1 MAGVDHAPAQAI
13 AEVESSRRLEAIG
26 WGLVRALSIV
36 LFLALWEGIARSGWV
51 TPFMLPTIPSVLE
64 RIWSDAASGELFVNL
79 GLTLYRSL
87 VGFAIAATGGIVLG
101 MLITRSTVGHW
112 FFDPIVSVGFPMPK
126 IAFLPV
132 VILWL
137 GFYDVTKISMVVLDA
152 IFPVVTA
159 TVAGIQS
166 VDKELIW
173 SARNMGTDDRRL
185 VWDILLPAALPQIL
199 TGLQVALPIALIVAI
214 IAEMMLGG
222 YGIGGAMSTASRFAD
237 SRGVFAGLVEIAV
250 VGYCLVKG
258 LAMIRRRL
266 LVWHQ
271 EALEPTTV

>member
-1 MAGVDHAPAQAI
+1 MNSK
-13 AEVESSRRLEAIG
+13 SSRRLEAIG

-36 LFLALWEGIARSGWV
+36 LFLALWEGIARSGMV

-79 GLTLYRSL
+79 GLTLYRAL

-101 MLITRSTVGHW
+101 MLITRSAVGHW

-159 TVAGIQS
+159 TVAGIQGGRQGDHLVGAQHGHRRS
-166 VDKELIW
+166 PPGLGYPAAGGAAAD
-173 SARNMGTDDRRL
+173 SHRPAGRAADRADRGDHRRDDARRL
-185 VWDILLPAALPQIL
+185 RHRRRH
-199 TGLQVALPIALIVAI
+199 
-214 IAEMMLGG
+214 EH
-222 YGIGGAMSTASRFAD
+222 
-237 SRGVFAGLVEIAV
+237 
-250 VGYCLVKG
+250 G
-258 LAMIRRRL
+258 LALCRL
-266 LVWHQ
+266 RAACSPASSRSRWW
-271 EALEPTTV
+271 AIAWSRAWP